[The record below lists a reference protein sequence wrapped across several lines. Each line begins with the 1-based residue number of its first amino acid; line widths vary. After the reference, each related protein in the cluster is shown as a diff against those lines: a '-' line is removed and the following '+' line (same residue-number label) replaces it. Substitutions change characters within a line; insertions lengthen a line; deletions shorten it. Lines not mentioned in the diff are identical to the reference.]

1 MKSKIED
8 FGKKIGGA
16 RKDKWKSTGI
26 RKEDLATMT
35 DIERNTYIKK
45 DMVWPKPDYVA
56 MVNGGIPQSVAY
68 FHKVV
73 RDSIAIAPDHGKEE
87 LYVEAIGKVRDYLD
101 NVLDDEA
108 IEEFRW
114 TIIGDPYF
122 VSERISRTRVNISD
136 AMWAIG
142 GRRFLR
148 AMQKSGWE
156 MRRKAEARKFGLSG
170 DDMLLANADCAIVKR
185 IDEKKQFDNA
195 YKSGYIEV
203 YDFDKREWHVISGL
217 TCEEGLSIPAGKYML
232 FYEKEYKGFFD
243 SEEAARAVALS
254 FIKTKEENSKD
265 EDKEET
271 KRKGKE
277 SFCYRMLNSLTQSN
291 AKEFPE
297 DAEGEDF
304 LRTFGFYGGEFGN
317 WVSNTERQKNLN
329 MAYISFKN
337 LAKALELPPSAIS
350 LGGEL
355 SIAFGSRGKGN
366 ALAHFEPARKCIAL
380 TKLKGAGSLAH
391 EWIHGLDTI
400 LGYACGLNSSFT
412 KANGTRAKKSVIP
425 SMNELLYA
433 MRFVKDG
440 KGYYVSNTNFY
451 KDSVRMDRKFK
462 RSGDYWSS
470 DCELLARAGA
480 VYIKDKLESMGI
492 TDDYLCGHAE
502 LATAVDDKGNIIC
515 AYPTGADRVRINI
528 VFDKVMRE
536 VRKYF
541 KNKDKDKE
549 KKDEAK

>member
-1 MKSKIED
+1 MKSNKIGD

-26 RKEDLATMT
+26 RKEDLAAMT

-73 RDSIAIAPDHGKEE
+73 RDSVALTPDSGKEE
-87 LYVEAIGKVRDYLD
+87 LYVEAIGRVRDYLAD
-101 NVLDDEA
+101 VLDDEA

-114 TIIGDPYF
+114 TIIGDSYF
-122 VSERISRTRVNISD
+122 VSERLSRTRVCISD
-136 AMWAIG
+136 AMRAIG
-142 GRRFLR
+142 GSRFLR
-148 AMQKSGWE
+148 AIQKSDYE
-156 MRRKAEARKFGLSG
+156 MKRKAEARGFGLSG
-170 DDMLLANADCAIVKR
+170 DDMLLANADYAIIRRV
-185 IDEKKQFDNA
+185 DEKKQFDTA
-195 YKSGYIEV
+195 YKSWYIDV
-203 YDFDKREWHVISGL
+203 YDFDKREWHTVSGL
-217 TCEEGLSIPAGKYML
+217 TLEGGQAVPIGKYML
-232 FYEKEYKGFFD
+232 FYKGAYRGTYDSEAVARALVLSLIKPEHSEKE
-243 SEEAARAVALS
+243 
-254 FIKTKEENSKD
+254 
-265 EDKEET
+265 EDKNET

-297 DAEGEDF
+297 NAEGEDF

-317 WVSNTERQKNLN
+317 WVSNAERQKNLN

-355 SIAFGSRGKGN
+355 AIAFGSRGKGN

-412 KANGTRAKKSVIP
+412 NANGTHVKKSPIP
-425 SMNELLYA
+425 SMNDLLYA
-433 MRFVKDG
+433 MRYVKDE
-440 KGYYVSNTNFY
+440 KGCYVSNTNFY
-451 KDSVRMDRKFK
+451 KDSLRMDKKFRKC
-462 RSGDYWSS
+462 GDYWSS

-480 VYIKDKLESMGI
+480 VYIKDKLERMGI

-528 VFDKVMRE
+528 AFDKVMRE
-536 VRKYF
+536 VRRYYRNKEN
-541 KNKDKDKE
+541 KNG
-549 KKDEAK
+549 